1 MFFGRARAGSPAAS
15 DNPLQ
20 LTLWSGGDAA
30 PGWNVRI
37 SRRARRLSMRVL
49 PGGRVEVVVPP
60 GVGIPAIERFV
71 SRHRAWAERRSS
83 ELQLQVVTP
92 GDRRPETVTLGLL
105 DRTWRVEY
113 QSGRRNRVDAIGEDA
128 LRVHTSTS
136 TDRQVSQALL
146 RWLSEVASANL
157 EARLD
162 GVAAETGIDYA
173 RLQLRRQRTRWGSCS
188 ATGTLSLNLCLMF
201 QRPPVVRYLMI
212 HELCHRRHMNHS
224 RRFWSLVES
233 LEPDWRDLDAELLK
247 GWRNVPAWVFPAV

>member
-1 MFFGRARAGSPAAS
+1 MFFGRARAGTPAAG

-20 LTLWSGGDAA
+20 LSLWSGRDAA

-37 SRRARRLSMRVL
+37 SRRARRLSMRVF
-49 PGGRVEVVVPP
+49 PGGRIEVVVPP
-60 GVGIPAIERFV
+60 GVGVPAIERFV

-83 ELQLQVVTP
+83 ELQLQAVP
-92 GDRRPETVTLGLL
+92 LGDRRPETVTLGLL

-113 QSGRRNRVDAIGEDA
+113 QSGRRNCVEAVGEDA
-128 LRVHTSTS
+128 LRVRTHTE
-136 TDRQVSQALL
+136 TDRHVSQGLL
-146 RWLSEVASANL
+146 RWLSDAANADL
-157 EARLD
+157 SARLAV
-162 GVAAETGIDYA
+162 VAAETGIDYA

-201 QRPPVVRYLMI
+201 QPPPVVRYLMI
-212 HELCHRRHMNHS
+212 HELCHRHHMNHS

-233 LEPDWRDLDAELLK
+233 LEPDWRALDAELLK